1 MRAVDLARPIATRD
15 GRVAILER
23 TDGSLVAGGYR
34 YPVVARVEHP
44 NEPGE
49 WVRHAYMAD
58 GRWKS
63 NDPCNGND
71 LVNIRVH

>member
-1 MRAVDLARPIATRD
+1 MALNVASPIATRD
-15 GRVAILER
+15 GRAAVIER
-23 TDGSLVAGGYR
+23 IDSNQTVGSYA

-49 WVRHAYMAD
+49 WVRWNYMAD

-63 NDPCNGND
+63 NDPGNHND
-71 LVNIRVH
+71 LVNIDVH